1 MQPIRSSYLLRVL
14 TCALLST
21 GLQAQELTL
30 FEPFETE
37 PGEQVMAGPQQP
49 VFTMGNGQ
57 PAYTLRSVSRFGDRY
72 QAVLISRS
80 GEVANVS
87 WGAGES
93 TPVQGM
99 GGFTVVGMGS
109 GTVALQHP
117 PGDTC
122 VSAALSGVECNGNLA
137 QLSLAVAAPLA
148 SNGIIEAPVPQQ
160 GDPFANAPMGPN
172 PGFVD
177 PAAGNGQNNGNPQ
190 QVFINPFSGAAE
202 TMPNVSEQDLQARQ
216 QRQAVRA
223 ARLRQFDQQQDAA
236 VGAMPPPAP
245 GFERVTTPFG
255 VRDIPIRE

>member
-1 MQPIRSSYLLRVL
+1 MYTIRSSYLLRVL
-14 TCALLST
+14 TGLLLSS
-21 GLQAQELTL
+21 GLHAQELTL

-37 PGEQVMAGPQQP
+37 PGEQAIAGPQQP

-99 GGFTVVGMGS
+99 GGFTVVSMAS

-117 PGDTC
+117 PGDAC

-148 SNGIIEAPVPQQ
+148 SNGIVAPPVPQQ

-177 PAAGNGQNNGNPQ
+177 PAAGNGQNNGP

-202 TMPNVSEQDLQARQ
+202 TMPAVSEQELQARQ

-236 VGAMPPPAP
+236 VDAMPPPAP